1 MRMQRNSTRSLDR
14 ITVLPAEA
22 QRDFPKPDIQIVQ
35 IGQTPIQ
42 TFAAPGMSVSHAD
55 EAAVRRIVPEYLQ
68 FGLRMAKFGVAKT
81 AKSICAKGL

>member
-35 IGQTPIQ
+35 IGQTPIR

-55 EAAVRRIVPEYLQ
+55 FPAILQAAKI
-68 FGLRMAKFGVAKT
+68 LRLGF
-81 AKSICAKGL
+81 KSAISH